1 MQEGNEWGSNVHINH
16 CTIYNSVEWVYQ
28 SAGWLKN
35 TAITNS
41 VIVNPYMFGFRAL
54 DVCGDDQ
61 DYNDFEDGLCDSPG
75 GGLINGLTEVDSF
88 GFVVPFTDYD
98 RGLFISNN
106 VYMYQDWLVDYYES
120 CNWCKTQIQQ
130 RHPEELHHP
139 SPMLGENEI
148 SFIDSTDGEGAKVF
162 PRMNVMWDKIYTD
175 DPGFVIQP
183 LNEDSCKIFLEG
195 RWGTGTDLDW
205 PWDPYS
211 GLVQKWPLTEDLS
224 YSNEAYK
231 TAAMGGFPLGDLNW
245 FPDQKAAWQAQRSEE
260 WQTIN
265 KWLDEGATAIEE
277 ISGVT
282 PSKYALRQNYPNPF
296 NPSTIIEY
304 SVPLS
309 GHVTLKVFNTI
320 GQQVVTL
327 FDGNQNAG
335 SYKVTFDGTGLASG
349 LYIYQLQSENITLTK
364 KFVLMK

>member
-1 MQEGNEWGSNVHINH
+1 
-16 CTIYNSVEWVYQ
+16 
-28 SAGWLKN
+28 
-35 TAITNS
+35 
-41 VIVNPYMFGFRAL
+41 
-54 DVCGDDQ
+54 
-61 DYNDFEDGLCDSPG
+61 
-75 GGLINGLTEVDSF
+75 
-88 GFVVPFTDYD
+88 
-98 RGLFISNN
+98 
-106 VYMYQDWLVDYYES
+106 
-120 CNWCKTQIQQ
+120 
-130 RHPEELHHP
+130 
-139 SPMLGENEI
+139 
-148 SFIDSTDGEGAKVF
+148 
-162 PRMNVMWDKIYTD
+162 
-175 DPGFVIQP
+175 
-183 LNEDSCKIFLEG
+183 
-195 RWGTGTDLDW
+195 
-205 PWDPYS
+205 
-211 GLVQKWPLTEDLS
+211 
-224 YSNEAYK
+224 
-231 TAAMGGFPLGDLNW
+231 MGGFPLGDLNW